1 MVKKPRPSQSS
12 KFTATWISPRLQ
24 VSSKIVENSAH
35 FERIS
40 QQKQRWRP
48 PRGSSGHA
56 YKKGDSSCQKTHY
69 SGILQQTF
77 SGSKTH
83 ESLAT
88 SNRSK
93 YVKPSFTCTDIQD
106 GNSRIYQEIDSKRGV
121 GHLDRPHRRLF
132 PCSNTSTISKISEI
146 SDQKRGFSV
155 SSSSFWCRDS
165 SPRVHSHCQR
175 GQTHSSSQDLRIHQ
189 YLDDWLLRSPSKD
202 QCLKDSEKL
211 VQLVQELGWLIN
223 FQKSELIP
231 TQKLD
236 FLGYHFDLQRGL
248 VFPTQKKLDRLNAQ
262 TVSIRKSL
270 VLTPRKLMSLIGTLA
285 SLEKTVPLG
294 WLHMRPFQ
302 WYLKSHWKF
311 PLVIGHKD
319 SSNRKFPDAPK
330 VVGGYQ
336 KSHGRCS
343 YPSSGTQ
350 HTGVYRCLTKRLGS
364 SLKRDSVKWS
374 LVKQGSPAP
383 HQCIGAKS
391 CSSSPKGLSGTLTRS
406 NSAHLFRQQHSNILS
421 KQRRRHTFH
430 RNVCSYLENSCI
442 HKFQKNPD
450 KGKTRTW
457 IPKCHSRLSITKGQG
472 HTDGVVTSP
481 TDIQPNLQSLAHT
494 NGRSICNSSKL
505 QTSNLCISC
514 PRQKGL
520 ENRCIEYLLG
530 RPRRLC
536 LLSSSHP
543 ATSNSKNNNIP
554 MQDDSTGSRVARD
567 AMVLGSGGSLDQ
579 GTSTAPS
586 LEDITETTTF
596 QQVPQQRGV
605 PESTCVA
612 SGFQESNSGRFSS
625 EVAERIKAPQRESS
639 RKVYQSRWTIYGQWC
654 TENKVDITSTAVPQ
668 VAEFLNYLFTVKNLK
683 PVTITGY
690 RTAIADALGSQG
702 EFISKSLELNRL
714 IASFTR
720 DRPKP
725 NRSIPTWDLS
735 LVLLGLTKP
744 PFEPLSEAPLK
755 WLTYKTVFL
764 LALASGKRRSEIHA
778 WTHSSVSSRR
788 NWSEVT
794 VSPSPAFL
802 AKNQLAS
809 DGPDSIKPV
818 VIPALTTMLDSSLVE
833 DKSLCPVRAL
843 KVYLEKT
850 KSMRK
855 GKALL
860 FVSLREGYSKDITR
874 ITISQWIKHTIQTC
888 YQSSDTADQQ
898 VTQVRAHDVRAMAA
912 SLAFKGGISL
922 EQVLS
927 SCYWKSHNT
936 FTDFYLKDIC
946 WENDDIFK
954 LGPIVSAQHIVN
966 N

>member
-1 MVKKPRPSQSS
+1 M
-12 KFTATWISPRLQ
+12 
-24 VSSKIVENSAH
+24 
-35 FERIS
+35 
-40 QQKQRWRP
+40 
-48 PRGSSGHA
+48 
-56 YKKGDSSCQKTHY
+56 
-69 SGILQQTF
+69 
-77 SGSKTH
+77 
-83 ESLAT
+83 
-88 SNRSK
+88 
-93 YVKPSFTCTDIQD
+93 
-106 GNSRIYQEIDSKRGV
+106 
-121 GHLDRPHRRLF
+121 
-132 PCSNTSTISKISEI
+132 
-146 SDQKRGFSV
+146 
-155 SSSSFWCRDS
+155 
-165 SPRVHSHCQR
+165 
-175 GQTHSSSQDLRIHQ
+175 
-189 YLDDWLLRSPSKD
+189 
-202 QCLKDSEKL
+202 
-211 VQLVQELGWLIN
+211 
-223 FQKSELIP
+223 
-231 TQKLD
+231 
-236 FLGYHFDLQRGL
+236 
-248 VFPTQKKLDRLNAQ
+248 FPTQKKLDRLNAQ

-294 WLHMRPFQ
+294 RLHMRPFQ

-311 PLVIGHKD
+311 PQSLDIRIPVTGNFLKHLKWWEDIKNLMAGAPIHPQVHNTLV
-319 SSNRKFPDAPK
+319 FTDAS
-330 VVGGYQ
+330 Q
-336 KSHGRCS
+336 KG
-343 YPSSGTQ
+343 
-350 HTGVYRCLTKRLGS
+350 
-364 SLKRDSVKWS
+364 W
-374 LVKQGSPAP
+374 
-383 HQCIGAKS
+383 GAHLNEIV
-391 CSSSPKGLSGTLTRS
+391 LSGLWS
-406 NSAHLFRQQHSNILS
+406 NKEAQLHINVLELKAVLLALKGFQEHLQGQTVLICSDNS
-421 KQRRRHTFH
+421 T
-430 RNVCSYLENSCI
+430 VVSYLNKEGGTHSIEMCALIWRILAFTNSRRI
-442 HKFQKNPD
+442 QIRARHVPGSLNVIAD
-450 KGKTRTW
+450 
-457 IPKCHSRLSITKGQG
+457 SITKGQG

-494 NGRSICNSSKL
+494 NGRSFCNSSKL

-579 GTSTAPS
+579 GTPTAPS
-586 LEDITETTTF
+586 LEDTSEAATF

-683 PVTITGY
+683 PATITDY

-735 LVLLGLTKP
+735 LVFLGLTKP

-818 VIPALTTMLDSSLVE
+818 VIPALTIMLDSSLVE

-936 FTDFYLKDIC
+936 FTNFYLKDIC

-954 LGPIVSAQHIVN
+954 LGPIVSAQHVVN

>member
-1 MVKKPRPSQSS
+1 MGKKSSTSQSLLQHGY
-12 KFTATWISPRLQ
+12 RLDFKILPKL
-24 VSSKIVENSAH
+24 SKIPLILSKYHNKNKDGALHEAVQAMLAKKAITHVRKPSTLGYYSRL
-35 FERIS
+35 FLVP
-40 QQKQRWRP
+40 KPMKRWRP
-48 PRGSSGHA
+48 VIDLSMLNNHLHVPTFKMETAESIRKSIRQGEWVTSIDLTDA
-56 YKKGDSSCQKTHY
+56 YFHVPIHPQSQKY
-69 SGILQQTF
+69 LRFQT
-77 SGSKTH
+77 K
-83 ESLAT
+83 
-88 SNRSK
+88 
-93 YVKPSFTCTDIQD
+93 
-106 GNSRIYQEIDSKRGV
+106 
-121 GHLDRPHRRLF
+121 
-132 PCSNTSTISKISEI
+132 
-146 SDQKRGFSV
+146 KRGFPISG
-155 SSSSFWCRDS
+155 SPFWCCNS
-165 SPRVHSHCQR
+165 SPRVYSHCKR
-175 GQTHSSSQDLRIHQ
+175 GKTHSSSQEPQNPSISGRLASSVTNKRSMSQRFGKFSEIGPRTRLAHQ
-189 YLDDWLLRSPSKD
+189 FPKIGIGSHTKSRFSGLSLRSSDCFHQKVISLDSKKAHVTHRDISFLRKNSTSGKVTHETFSVVPKVTLEVSPVTGQKDPSNR
-202 QCLKDSEKL
+202 E
-211 VQLVQELGWLIN
+211 
-223 FQKSELIP
+223 FSELS
-231 TQKLD
+231 Q
-236 FLGYHFDLQRGL
+236 
-248 VFPTQKKLDRLNAQ
+248 
-262 TVSIRKSL
+262 
-270 VLTPRKLMSLIGTLA
+270 M
-285 SLEKTVPLG
+285 
-294 WLHMRPFQ
+294 
-302 WYLKSHWKF
+302 
-311 PLVIGHKD
+311 
-319 SSNRKFPDAPK
+319 
-330 VVGGYQ
+330 VGGST
-336 KSHGRCS
+336 KSYGRCS
-343 YPSSGTQ
+343 YPSSCSQ
-350 HTGVYRCLTKRLGS
+350 HIGVHRCLPKRLGS
-364 SLKRDSVKWS
+364 SLERNSPQWP
-374 LVKQGSPAP
+374 LVKQGGSAS
-383 HQCIGAKS
+383 HQRIGAKS
-391 CSSSPKGLSGTLTRS
+391 CSPGPKGVSGALARS
-406 NSAHLFRQQHSNILS
+406 NRAHLFRQQYSSILS
-421 KQRRRHTFH
+421 EQRRHPFH
-430 RNVCSYLENSCI
+430 RNVCSYLENSGI
-442 HKFQKNPD
+442 HKFKKDPD
-450 KGKTRTW
+450 KSTTCTW
-457 IPKCHSRLSITKGQG
+457 IPKCDSRLPIKKGQG
-472 HTDGVVTSP
+472 HTNRVVPSP

-494 NGRSICNSSKL
+494 NGRPVCNSSKL

-536 LLSSSHP
+536 LLPSSHP
-543 ATSNSKNNNIP
+543 TTSNSKNNNIP
-554 MQDDSTGSRVARD
+554 MQDDSTGPRVARD

-579 GTSTAPS
+579 GTPTAPS
-586 LEDITETTTF
+586 LEDTIETATL

-639 RKVYQSRWTIYGQWC
+639 GKVYQSRWTIYGQWC
-654 TENKVDITSTAVPQ
+654 SQNKVDITSTTVPQ

-683 PVTITGY
+683 PATITGY

-702 EFISKSLELNRL
+702 ELISKSLELNRL

-744 PFEPLSEAPLK
+744 PFKPLSEAPLK

-794 VSPSPAFL
+794 VAPSPAFL

-818 VIPALTTMLDSSLVE
+818 VIPALTTMLDSSLME

-843 KVYLEKT
+843 KVYLDKT

-860 FVSLREGYSKDITR
+860 FVSLREGYSKDISR
-874 ITISQWIKHTIQTC
+874 ITISQWIKHTIHTC
-888 YQSSDTADQQ
+888 YQSSDMTDQQ

-927 SCYWKSHNT
+927 SCYWRSHNT
-936 FTDFYLKDIC
+936 FTNFYLKDIC